1 MALSYAIIGTGGI
14 GGYYGGCLAHSG
26 KDVHFLFHS
35 DYEFVKQ
42 HGLQVDSVRGD
53 FHLQQIH
60 AYGNSNEMPQCDV
73 VLVCMKTTNNHL
85 LKEILSPIVHAN
97 TVVVLIQNGL
107 GIEKQLSDEMPNV
120 SVVGATAF
128 ICTTKIA
135 PGHIHHAE
143 YGSLTMAKYCGECES
158 IMQQVAEDFVEAGV
172 EVHIG
177 TDLNSIRWKKLVWNI
192 PYNGLTVVMNAATND
207 LTFNSDSRQL
217 VIDLMEEVVAAGK
230 ACGAKISDTFV
241 SKMIEMTEKMTPYS
255 PSMRVDYDAHR
266 PMEIQAMY
274 TNPIQIAAQHGFAMK
289 KTEVVEKQLRFLAQ
303 NR

>member
-14 GGYYGGCLAHSG
+14 GGYYGGCLAKHG

-35 DYEFVKQ
+35 DYEYVKQ

-53 FHLQQIH
+53 FHLQPVQ
-60 AYGNSNEMPQCDV
+60 AYGKSSDMPKCDV
-73 VLVCMKTTNNHL
+73 VLICMKTTNNHL
-85 LKEILSPIVHAN
+85 LKDLLSPIVHKN

-107 GIEKQLSDEMPNV
+107 GIEKQLADEMPGI

-135 PGHIHHAE
+135 PGHVHHAE
-143 YGSLTMAKYCGECES
+143 YGSLTMAKYCGDCDSVIQE
-158 IMQQVAEDFVEAGV
+158 IATDFVEAGV
-172 EVHIG
+172 QVTVG

-192 PYNGLTVVMNAATND
+192 PYNGLTVVMNAETND
-207 LTFNSDSRQL
+207 LTFNPDTRQL
-217 VIDLMEEVVAAGK
+217 VIDLMNEVVEAGR
-230 ACGAKISDTFV
+230 ACNAKISDTFV

-266 PMEIQAMY
+266 AMEIQTMY
-274 TNPIQIAAQHGFAMK
+274 SNPILIAAEHGYAMK
-289 KTEVVEKQLRFLAQ
+289 KTEVLEKQLRFLAQ
-303 NR
+303 KR